1 MDIDG
6 LSYRQWQRRNTDAFK
21 QLSKEQQQ
29 TARDQGYYNV
39 SWKRVQASWLILQT
53 LAAPLPVPTLFDA
66 KLKKGDVAGAID
78 QSLLA
83 ADQAQT
89 AAQEGQQKLRHQRQQ
104 IKEKAEAAIHKYQL
118 L

>member
-6 LSYRQWQRRNTDAFK
+6 LSYRQWQRRNTEAFK

-39 SWKRVQASWLILQT
+39 SWKRVQVSWQILQT
-53 LAAPLPVPTLFDA
+53 LAAPVPTLFDA
-66 KLKKGDVAGAID
+66 KLKKEDVVGAID

-89 AAQEGQQKLRHQRQQ
+89 VAQTGQQKLKRQRQQ

>member
-1 MDIDG
+1 MDIGG
-6 LSYRQWQRRNTDAFK
+6 LSYRQWQRRNTEAFK

-29 TARDQGYYNV
+29 TARGQGYYNV
-39 SWKRVQASWLILQT
+39 SWKRVQASWQILQA
-53 LAAPLPVPTLFDA
+53 LAAPSPVPTLFDA

-89 AAQEGQQKLRHQRQQ
+89 VAHAGQQELKRQRQQ
-104 IKEKAEAAIHKYQL
+104 IKENAEAAIHKYQL